1 MWDCVREK
9 TSGKRELFYIFLNQK
24 ERKTMEISGF
34 NQNDISEQNKEALKS
49 ETWKTVRKAMKT
61 EVQHFTEAPEIQHFA
76 IEKVRKND
84 NVYGVVWGNV
94 VMEYLKTAYSG
105 KNAQA
110 DVVSDGIT
118 YKVLKREEV
127 TAFYDADGNTLFDVE
142 NKRLEKEYEWVMN
155 DSAKADAEIT
165 KLEESEA
172 DVAVAE
178 EENADMVKEETD
190 KKIGEAPKT
199 GRAEDEKEGSS
210 VDKTERVKS
219 YSSGE
224 EKLIAEEDE
233 MIASVKPEFK
243 KIMQAQM
250 DLIFKELISWTKQD
264 PEFEK
269 KVLLNYKSMKRCMKF
284 CADKAMGLREPSEQ
298 EKAAARNNN
307 IPIMT
312 PVGSDMLFEWIKE
325 YYDKDDKAEVEK
337 EKKEAAVQK
346 KYADKK
352 KTVGKKKSSSK
363 RNCFKKA
370 GEKTVEKK
378 EDTKAAGSPKKRDK
392 VVNGQISMFDFL
404 GV

>member
-1 MWDCVREK
+1 
-9 TSGKRELFYIFLNQK
+9 
-24 ERKTMEISGF
+24 MEISGF
-34 NQNDISEQNKEALKS
+34 NQNNISEQNKEALKS
-49 ETWKTVRKAMKT
+49 ETWQTVRKAMKT

-76 IEKVRKND
+76 IEKVSKND

-94 VMEYLKTAYSG
+94 VMEYLKTAYSE

-155 DSAKADAEIT
+155 DSAKADAEIS
-165 KLEESEA
+165 KLEESET
-172 DVAVAE
+172 DVVQK
-178 EENADMVKEETD
+178 ENADMVKEETD
-190 KKIGEAPKT
+190 TKIGGASKT
-199 GRAEDEKEGSS
+199 GHAEDEKEGSS
-210 VDKTERVKS
+210 ADKTESVKS

-243 KIMQAQM
+243 KIMQAQL

-269 KVLLNYKSMKRCMKF
+269 KVLLNHKSMKRCMKF
-284 CADKAMGLREPSEQ
+284 CADKAMGLREPSDQ

-337 EKKEAAVQK
+337 EKKAASKETVSK
-346 KYADKK
+346 KQEKK
-352 KTVGKKKSSSK
+352 P
-363 RNCFKKA
+363 
-370 GEKTVEKK
+370 VEKK
-378 EDTKAAGSPKKRDK
+378 EDTKAAGSPKKQDK
-392 VVNGQISMFDFL
+392 FVNGQISMFDL
-404 GV
+404 LDV